1 MEDSIPDMLDMVF
14 DLKGTLIPEDY
25 AFALN
30 DELIRLLPWLAS
42 EEFAGILPLRGSIT
56 EEGILLARR
65 SKLILRLPAKLARQ
79 SSVLSGQTLNIGF
92 GTLYIGEGQER
103 FLQSHPTLHAHMV
116 EGAIAEEIFVTDVA
130 NRLLELGVSCKWIC
144 GKRHTVNGMGQSLSG
159 YSLVL
164 HDLKPDASLLVQ
176 RAGLGGS
183 RRFGC
188 GIFVPYKDISGLD

>member
-1 MEDSIPDMLDMVF
+1 MVDSIPDMLDMVF
-14 DLKGTLIPEDY
+14 DLKGKLIPDDY
-25 AFALN
+25 AFALG
-30 DELIRLLPWLAS
+30 DEIVRILPWLAS
-42 EEFAGILPLRGSIT
+42 EKSVGILPLRGSTT
-56 EEGILLARR
+56 EEGMLLARR

-92 GTLYIGEGQER
+92 GKLYIGEGQER

-116 EGAIAEEIFVTDVA
+116 EGAKEEDIFITDVA

-164 HDLKPDASLLVQ
+164 HDLKPEASLLVQ

-188 GIFVPYKDISGLD
+188 GIFIPYKDISGLD